1 MDTTTAELDHSQ
13 QLVRRTKARQ
23 SLIALAFTL
32 AVFLSAA
39 LLFVVEPMFG
49 KMVLPLLGGSPA
61 VWTTCML
68 FFQGALLV
76 GYLYAHVGPRWL
88 GLGGH
93 TILHIV
99 LLTLCVVTLPIS
111 VAGTSGAFRF
121 EHPNVWLLWVLTL
134 SLGAPFVLLS
144 STGPLLQVWFSK
156 TTHPDADRPYFLYA
170 ASNAG
175 SLIALVSYPFLI
187 EPLIPLQ
194 GQSRFWSVGFFITI
208 SMVAVSAAYLRTGAK
223 AESGSAA
230 VGQPPTVRLERRT
243 MLRWTVLAFVPSSFF
258 LALTTYV
265 TTDVASV
272 PLLWIIPL
280 VLYLLSF
287 TMVFGR
293 RSVVSHGALL
303 RWQPV
308 GLIALAVIQFLGNS
322 ASGLWLLPLHLI
334 VFFGSAL
341 VCHGELAATKPDP
354 SRLTDFYLCI
364 AVGGVLG
371 GVFNALLAPAL
382 FNSVLEYPLTI
393 LVACAVRPWSS
404 EQRSSQLWGWDLAV
418 IAVACAVLVWARLG
432 DAPKLGVPLAVIFC
446 GIAAVACLRT
456 SRNPAR
462 FTLAVGLIVFA
473 GMVSSIAR
481 PGILMRERNFFGVR
495 EVREDTDKQL
505 RMLMH
510 GTTSHGAQST
520 VPSRRLEPVSYYH
533 RRGPV
538 GDVFRALPPVPGRK
552 VGIIG
557 LGAGGLASY
566 AGGGEEWTFYE
577 IDPDIARV
585 AADSNYFTY
594 LRDTPAKVDVVLG
607 DGRLALAQAPDRHY
621 DMLVLDAFSSDAIP
635 THLLTLEALSLYR
648 SKLSEK
654 GVLVLHLSN
663 RYLELEPVVGRLVR
677 ATGAAGLIRAD
688 VQRTAELEASGDPS
702 VWAAVASE
710 RSHLGALQEDPKWRP
725 LSVRDDVA
733 VWTDDFSNIF
743 SVFIWSIPRRPGVG
757 AGGKVPSAA
766 PAENMIDRPSSK
778 APEQKTS
785 LRSDL
790 ASRRA
795 PWMHAGEVD

>member
-1 MDTTTAELDHSQ
+1 
-13 QLVRRTKARQ
+13 
-23 SLIALAFTL
+23 
-32 AVFLSAA
+32 
-39 LLFVVEPMFG
+39 
-49 KMVLPLLGGSPA
+49 
-61 VWTTCML
+61 
-68 FFQGALLV
+68 
-76 GYLYAHVGPRWL
+76 
-88 GLGGH
+88 
-93 TILHIV
+93 
-99 LLTLCVVTLPIS
+99 
-111 VAGTSGAFRF
+111 
-121 EHPNVWLLWVLTL
+121 
-134 SLGAPFVLLS
+134 
-144 STGPLLQVWFSK
+144 
-156 TTHPDADRPYFLYA
+156 
-170 ASNAG
+170 
-175 SLIALVSYPFLI
+175 
-187 EPLIPLQ
+187 
-194 GQSRFWSVGFFITI
+194 
-208 SMVAVSAAYLRTGAK
+208 
-223 AESGSAA
+223 
-230 VGQPPTVRLERRT
+230 
-243 MLRWTVLAFVPSSFF
+243 
-258 LALTTYV
+258 
-265 TTDVASV
+265 
-272 PLLWIIPL
+272 
-280 VLYLLSF
+280 
-287 TMVFGR
+287 
-293 RSVVSHGALL
+293 
-303 RWQPV
+303 
-308 GLIALAVIQFLGNS
+308 
-322 ASGLWLLPLHLI
+322 
-334 VFFGSAL
+334 
-341 VCHGELAATKPDP
+341 
-354 SRLTDFYLCI
+354 
-364 AVGGVLG
+364 
-371 GVFNALLAPAL
+371 
-382 FNSVLEYPLTI
+382 
-393 LVACAVRPWSS
+393 
-404 EQRSSQLWGWDLAV
+404 
-418 IAVACAVLVWARLG
+418 
-432 DAPKLGVPLAVIFC
+432 
-446 GIAAVACLRT
+446 
-456 SRNPAR
+456 
-462 FTLAVGLIVFA
+462 
-473 GMVSSIAR
+473 
-481 PGILMRERNFFGVR
+481 
-495 EVREDTDKQL
+495 
-505 RMLMH
+505 MH

-663 RYLELEPVVGRLVR
+663 RYLDLEPVVGRLVR

-710 RSHLGALQEDPKWRP
+710 RSHLGALQDDPKWRP

-743 SVFIWSIPRRPGVG
+743 SVFIWSIPRRPGIG
-757 AGGKVPSAA
+757 AGEKVPSVA

-790 ASRRA
+790 VSRRA